1 MTRLPI
7 KKQRQS
13 IEEAEI
19 GSRIK
24 AFRTGKGIS
33 LESLAQQTGFTKGY
47 LSKVEKSKKA
57 PPVSTLGILAKSLG
71 VSISSL
77 LGEEIP
83 RTSFCLVR
91 KGERPLMAGYGDTT
105 GYAYEALAQQYPGKY
120 MEPFVLTLPT
130 KPKRRKLFQHNGQ
143 EILFVLKGKMRFRHG
158 SDVYILNEGD
168 CLYFDSGIPHLGESF
183 DSEETQCFVVIHAP
197 NGRGR

>member
-1 MTRLPI
+1 LPT
-7 KKQRQS
+7 KKPRQS
-13 IEEAEI
+13 IDEAEI

-24 AFRTGKGIS
+24 AFRTEKGIT

-91 KGERPLMAGYGDTT
+91 KGERPMMTGYGGGS
-105 GYAYEALAQQYPGKY
+105 GYAYEALAQQYPGKF

-130 KPKRRKLFQHNGQ
+130 KPGQRKLFQHEGQ
-143 EILFVLKGKMRFRHG
+143 EILYVLKGKMRFRHG
-158 SDVYILNEGD
+158 NDVYIMNEGD
-168 CLYFDSGIPHLGESF
+168 CAYFDSGIPHLGESC
-183 DSEETQCFVVIHAP
+183 DSEETQCFLVIQAP

>member
-1 MTRLPI
+1 MKPRHGI
-7 KKQRQS
+7 D
-13 IEEAEI
+13 EAEI

-33 LESLAQQTGFTKGY
+33 LDGLAQQTGFTKGY

-83 RTSFCLVR
+83 RTSLCLAR
-91 KGERPLMAGYGDTT
+91 KGERPLMAGYGGTT
-105 GYAYEALAQQYPGKY
+105 GYAYEAIAQQYPGKS
-120 MEPFVLTLPT
+120 MEPFVLTIPE
-130 KPKRRKLFQHNGQ
+130 KPKRRKLFQHSGQ
-143 EILFVLKGKMRFRHG
+143 EILYVLKGKMRFRHG

-168 CLYFDSGIPHLGESF
+168 CLYFDSGIPHLGESL
-183 DSEETQCFVVIHAP
+183 DSEETQCFCVIHAP

>member
-1 MTRLPI
+1 MTT
-7 KKQRQS
+7 KKPRQV
-13 IEEAEI
+13 IDEAEI

-47 LSKVEKSKKA
+47 LSKVEKSKKS

-71 VSISSL
+71 VSISSI

-83 RTSFCLVR
+83 RISLCLVR
-91 KGERPLMAGYGDTT
+91 KGERPLMAGWGDTS
-105 GYAYEALAQQYPGKY
+105 GYAYEAIAQQYPGKF
-120 MEPFVLTLPT
+120 MEPFVITLPT
-130 KPKRRKLFQHNGQ
+130 EPKRRKFFQHNGQ
-143 EILFVLKGKMRFRHG
+143 EILYVLKGKMHFRHG

-168 CLYFDSGIPHLGESF
+168 CVYFDSGVPHLGESC
-183 DSEETQCFVVIHAP
+183 DSEETQCFCVIHAP
-197 NGRGR
+197 NGIGR

>member
-1 MTRLPI
+1 LPT
-7 KKQRQS
+7 KKPRQS
-13 IEEAEI
+13 IDEAEI
-19 GSRIK
+19 GGRIK
-24 AFRTGKGIS
+24 AFRTEKGIS

-57 PPVSTLGILAKSLG
+57 PPVSTLGILARSLG

-91 KGERPLMAGYGDTT
+91 KGERPVMTGYGTS
-105 GYAYEALAQQYPGKY
+105 GYAYEALAQQYPGKF

-130 KPKRRKLFQHNGQ
+130 KTNRRKLFQHEGQ
-143 EILFVLKGKMRFRHG
+143 EILYVLKGKMHFRHG

-168 CLYFDSGIPHLGESF
+168 CAYFDSGIPHLGESC
-183 DSEETQCFVVIHAP
+183 DSEETQCFLVIHAP